1 MKNEKRTGKR
11 IAAVFVIVLAA
22 TIICSCSPEVEKND
36 TVTRGGLVYQK
47 GQDKPFTGYIIGK
60 SREDYRNELCVFKKK
75 YKNGLLHGDSKFWY
89 PNGKLESVEPYS
101 NGEINGSVLRYYDTG
116 RMKARI
122 SMVDGMRGG
131 GNGEFF
137 WDKNGKPLRDS

>member
-1 MKNEKRTGKR
+1 MKNEKWVGNR
-11 IAAVFVIVLAA
+11 IAGGFAIVLASV
-22 TIICSCSPEVEKND
+22 IICSCSPEIEKHD

-47 GQDKPFTGYIIGK
+47 GQEQPFTGYVVGK
-60 SREDYRNELCVFKKK
+60 SREDYRNELCVFKKE
-75 YKNGLLHGDSKFWY
+75 YKNGLLNGDSKFWY

-131 GNGEFF
+131 ANGEFF
-137 WDKNGKPLRDS
+137 WDKNGKPLKDS